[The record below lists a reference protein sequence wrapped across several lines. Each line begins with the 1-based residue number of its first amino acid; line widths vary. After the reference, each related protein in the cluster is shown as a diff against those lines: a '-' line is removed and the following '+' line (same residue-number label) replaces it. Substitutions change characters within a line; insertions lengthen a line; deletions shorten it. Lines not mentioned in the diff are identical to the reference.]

1 MTNLFRFREKTK
13 GIGHLVL
20 CTLMLSLISCMHDD
34 VEPADSTMLVKV
46 GDQVPSF
53 ILTSSD
59 GKELT
64 SSSLSGHVYI
74 LNFFDTGCP
83 DCQKEFPVMQQ
94 VYDEYEGNVLILNVP
109 RSQTKEEV
117 SVYWKEAAFT
127 MPFYIP
133 QDKKLY
139 YKFATKTIPRTYIV
153 NAEGKVVA
161 TYSDAPIAD
170 LTSVLHHLQQLLAKG
185 SN

>member
-1 MTNLFRFREKTK
+1 MTILFPFKEKTK

-94 VYDEYEGNVLILNVP
+94 VYDKYEGNVPILNVP

-117 SVYWKEAAFT
+117 NVYWEEAGFT

-133 QDKKLY
+133 QDKNLY

-153 NAEGKVVA
+153 NAGGKVVA
-161 TYSDAPIAD
+161 AYSDAPIAD
-170 LTSVLHHLQQLLAKG
+170 LISIEQHLQQQLAKG
-185 SN
+185 GN

>member
-1 MTNLFRFREKTK
+1 MNILFRFKEKNK

-20 CTLMLSLISCMHDD
+20 CSLVLLLVSCMHDD

-46 GDQVPSF
+46 GNQVPSF
-53 ILTSSD
+53 ILTSSE

-74 LNFFDTGCP
+74 LNFFDTGCR
-83 DCQKEFPVMQQ
+83 DCQKELPVMQQ

-117 SVYWKEAAFT
+117 NVYWEEAGFT